1 MKILKIEHFQQFN
14 FEKNSEKQKV
24 SVLNC
29 PGRMKRTKWRAWRMK
44 GTKWN
49 YHKEESFTSNC
60 FMFSKN

>member
-29 PGRMKRTKWRAWRMK
+29 PGRMKRTK
-44 GTKWN
+44 
-49 YHKEESFTSNC
+49 
-60 FMFSKN
+60 